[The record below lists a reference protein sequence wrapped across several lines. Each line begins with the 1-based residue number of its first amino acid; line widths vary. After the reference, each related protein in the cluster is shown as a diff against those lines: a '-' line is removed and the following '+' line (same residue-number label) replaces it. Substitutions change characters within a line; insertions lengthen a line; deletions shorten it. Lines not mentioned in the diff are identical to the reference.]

1 MPNQYTKV
9 QLFIED
15 TINFNEAELSKLLT
29 ITTIDI
35 YKEKLPKDK
44 EFISLLIKDIK
55 EEL

>member
-1 MPNQYTKV
+1 MPNQYNKV

-15 TINFNEAELSKLLT
+15 TINFNESDLSKLLT

>member
-1 MPNQYTKV
+1 MPNQYNKV

-15 TINFNEAELSKLLT
+15 TINFNEGELSKLLT